1 VYHFLRLLFAKT
13 GTQFCPN
20 CNLPVEKQTP
30 AAIVKQVEAAA
41 RRGPLKVLAPLV
53 KARKGFHTDVARW
66 AERNGFDSL
75 FVDGQ
80 FVPVRQFRKLERFK
94 EHTIEVVVGV
104 IDKKRIAKARNLTQR
119 ALEIGRGT
127 ARLIDGKGRLTVMST
142 EMSCPGCGRAFEELD
157 PRLFSFN
164 SPHGAC
170 EECGGFGE
178 IWNQSLQVGESDDG
192 ESVLELELGAERE
205 SECIEESESQICP
218 ACQGLRLNAIA
229 RHVRVQNK
237 TIDDFTALSA
247 AAAAKQIA
255 RLKFTGRQKT
265 IASELI
271 PEIVQRLRFMDNV
284 GLGYLSLG
292 RSAKTLSGGESQRI
306 RLAAQL
312 GSNLRGVPYVLDE
325 PTIGLHPRDNVCLLE
340 TLSALRQKG
349 NSLVIVEHD
358 EETMRRADHIIDLGP
373 GAGVH
378 GGEVVVQG
386 TLAEI
391 EKHGGSETG
400 RCLKNPLCHPTRT
413 ERRSLGEVEQWIE
426 IRGARVNNLKDVE
439 VRFPVGRLSVITGIS
454 GSGKSTLMRS
464 VLLPAVKDALKN
476 KRNPQ
481 RDLISQISG
490 ADAFET
496 VYEVDQSPIG
506 KTSRSTPATYIKVF
520 DEIRKLYGQLPVSR
534 VRGYAPSRF
543 SFNTEGGRCATC
555 AGQGAIK
562 LEMSFLP
569 SSYVPCEDCG
579 GRRYNAQTL

>member
-1 VYHFLRLLFAKT
+1 M
-13 GTQFCPN
+13 
-20 CNLPVEKQTP
+20 
-30 AAIVKQVEAAA
+30 KQVETAA

-94 EHTIEVVVGV
+94 EHTIDVVVGV
-104 IDKKRIAKARNLTQR
+104 IDKKRIAKARNLSQR

-127 ARLIDGKGRLTVMST
+127 AHLIDAKDRLTVMST

-192 ESVLELELGAERE
+192 ESVLENELAAERE
-205 SECIEESESQICP
+205 SEWIEESEAQLCP
-218 ACQGLRLNAIA
+218 ACQGSRLNPIA

-255 RLKFTGRQKT
+255 RLKFSGKQKT
-265 IASELI
+265 IANELI

-312 GSNLRGVPYVLDE
+312 GSNLRGVLYVLDE
-325 PTIGLHPRDNVCLLE
+325 PTIGLHPRDNVRLLE
-340 TLSALRQKG
+340 TLTALREKG

-358 EETMRRADHIIDLGP
+358 EATMRRADHIIDLGP
-373 GAGVH
+373 RAGIH
-378 GGEVVVQG
+378 GGEVVASG
-386 TLAEI
+386 SLREI
-391 EKHGGSETG
+391 ERAKDSETG
-400 RCLKNPLCHPTRT
+400 RCLKTPLCHPMRKS
-413 ERRSLGEVEQWIE
+413 RRSLRDV
-426 IRGARVNNLKDVE
+426 AR
-439 VRFPVGRLSVITGIS
+439 
-454 GSGKSTLMRS
+454 
-464 VLLPAVKDALKN
+464 
-476 KRNPQ
+476 
-481 RDLISQISG
+481 
-490 ADAFET
+490 
-496 VYEVDQSPIG
+496 IG
-506 KTSRSTPATYIKVF
+506 SRS
-520 DEIRKLYGQLPVSR
+520 GM
-534 VRGYAPSRF
+534 RGR
-543 SFNTEGGRCATC
+543 T
-555 AGQGAIK
+555 I
-562 LEMSFLP
+562 
-569 SSYVPCEDCG
+569 
-579 GRRYNAQTL
+579 